1 MFHSYEDQIA
11 AVKKQYNNEQMFH
24 TMDETRERGEQIA
37 ELAEDYAPKTRKEAK
52 RECATIN
59 RCISE
64 STFAHMEI
72 PLDVDVE
79 NLYMVDVPE
88 LERSEISYVESVV
101 ALMKRASE
109 QEKGKKIELK
119 YKRL

>member
-1 MFHSYEDQIA
+1 MTVYLYHEAHYR
-11 AVKKQYNNEQMFH
+11 EQL
-24 TMDETRERGEQIA
+24 A
-37 ELAEDYAPKTRKEAK
+37 ELKERRKEAK
-52 RECATIN
+52 RECATIH

-88 LERSEISYVESVV
+88 FEVQLINVNN
-101 ALMKRASE
+101 
-109 QEKGKKIELK
+109 
-119 YKRL
+119 